1 MAVSK
6 VSGVRL
12 AGIASAVPDHKHHF
26 SELAGTFGA
35 EEVKKISDS
44 TGVVE
49 RFLAPP
55 GMCTSDLCFA
65 AAERLLGETG
75 WERSSV
81 DALIMVSQTL
91 DYVLPATACA
101 LQHRLRL
108 SKGCAAFDVGLG
120 CSGFVYGLWLASTLI
135 AGGGL
140 RRVFL
145 LAGDC
150 SSGLLSPEDRSV
162 ALLFGDAGTAT
173 AIERGD
179 GPAMTF
185 VLGTDG
191 GGRDNL
197 VIPAGGCRLPRTV
210 ETAARSAREGGN
222 VRSEQ
227 DLYMNGAEIF
237 TFTLREVPPLVKTV
251 LTEAGSTVEGTDAF
265 VFHQA
270 NKFMLDYL
278 VKRMKLP
285 PEKVPLVLAR
295 YGNTS
300 SASIPLAMTD
310 ALGPRLSAQRQR
322 LLLAGFGVG
331 YSWGAVALECGP
343 MPMPEVL
350 RIPDAAIQAGWEAP
364 AA

>member
-26 SELAGTFGA
+26 SELAGTFGS

-49 RFLAPP
+49 RYLVPP
-55 GMCTSDLCFA
+55 GMCTSDLAYA
-65 AAERLLGETG
+65 AAEKLLAELG
-75 WERSSV
+75 WERSTV
-81 DALIMVSQTL
+81 DAVILVSQTL
-91 DYVLPATACA
+91 DYVLPATACT
-101 LQHRLRL
+101 LQHRLGL

-120 CSGFVYGLWLASTLI
+120 CSGYVYGLWLASTLV

-140 RRVFL
+140 RRVLL

-150 SSGLLSPEDRSV
+150 SSTTASPEDRSV
-162 ALLFGDAGTAT
+162 AMLFGDAATAT
-173 AIERGD
+173 ALERGD
-179 GPAMTF
+179 GPPMTF

-191 GGRDNL
+191 GGRDHL
-197 VIPAGGCRLPRTV
+197 IIPASACRVPRTA
-210 ETAARSAREGGN
+210 ETATRTAREGGN
-222 VRSEQ
+222 LRSDQE
-227 DLYMNGAEIF
+227 LYMNGAEIF
-237 TFTLREVPPLVKTV
+237 TFTLREVPPLMKAV
-251 LTEAGSTVEGTDAF
+251 LAESGTTVESTDAF

-270 NKFMLDYL
+270 NKFMLDHL
-278 VKRMKLP
+278 AKRMKLP
-285 PEKVPLVLAR
+285 VEKVPVVLAR

-343 MPMPEVL
+343 MAMPEVV
-350 RIPDAAIQAGWEAP
+350 RVPDEAILEGWEAP
-364 AA
+364 AS